1 MDQSHILV
9 VDDDDRLRDLLT
21 KYLSESGFRVSS
33 AESAA
38 DARRKMAGIA
48 FDLLVLDVMMP
59 GETGLEFAQSLRHRH
74 RGAVPI
80 LMLTAMSEVDDRI
93 RGLEQGA
100 DDYLVKP
107 FEPRELVLRIN
118 NILRRVPAESVVPKK
133 ARLGAYEFDLDREEL
148 WCEGKRIRL
157 TSAETNL
164 LKALASNPGAILS
177 REELANHSSPGGGER
192 TVDVQVTRLRAKI
205 EPDPKL
211 PKYLQTVRGQGYVFR
226 PD

>member
-9 VDDDDRLRDLLT
+9 VDDDDRLRELLT

-38 DARRKMAGIA
+38 EARLIMAGIA
-48 FDLLVLDVMMP
+48 FDLIVLDVMMP
-59 GETGLEFAQSLRHRH
+59 GETGLEFAETVRP
-74 RGAVPI
+74 RGSVPI
-80 LMLTAMSEVDDRI
+80 LMLTAMGEVDDRI
-93 RGLEQGA
+93 NGLEHGA

-118 NILRRVPAESVVPKK
+118 NILRRTPHISIVPERAH
-133 ARLGAYEFDLDREEL
+133 LGECEFDLEREEL
-148 WCEGKRIRL
+148 WRGDVRVRL
-157 TSAETNL
+157 TSAETRL
-164 LKALASNPGAILS
+164 LKALASNPGEILS
-177 REELANHSSPGGGER
+177 RADLSNYSSTGGGER

>member
-21 KYLSESGFRVSS
+21 KYLSESGFRVSA

-38 DARRKMAGIA
+38 EARRKMVGIA
-48 FDLLVLDVMMP
+48 FDLIVLDLMMP
-59 GETGLEFAQSLRHRH
+59 GETGLEFAQSVRKR
-74 RGAVPI
+74 RSVPI
-80 LMLTAMSEVDDRI
+80 LMLTAMAEIDDRI

-107 FEPRELVLRIN
+107 FEPRELLLRIN
-118 NILRRVPAESVVPKK
+118 NILRRVPAEPVVPKK

-148 WCEGKRIRL
+148 WCEGRRIRL

-177 REELANHSSPGGGER
+177 REELATHSSPGGGER